1 MSDQK
6 SGISQV
12 GTQADPIALS
22 ATGGPTEI
30 GTWTHGNGQR
40 AIAVNV
46 YNANSGAAIPDASVT
61 ATQPDTN
68 SIVLTNTTAGAL
80 NVIAIIT
87 WEIPSPGATG
97 IVPES
102 AVVLS

>member
-12 GTQADPIALS
+12 GTQADPIALG
-22 ATGGPTEI
+22 ATGGATDV
-30 GTWTHGNGQR
+30 GTWTHGNGQK
-40 AIAVNV
+40 AIAINV
-46 YNANSGAAIPDASVT
+46 YDSTNGAPILDADITV
-61 ATQPDTN
+61 TQPDAD
-68 SIVLTNTTAGAL
+68 SIVFTNTTAGAL
-80 NVIAIIT
+80 NAIAIVT
-87 WEIPSPGATG
+87 WEVPSPGATG